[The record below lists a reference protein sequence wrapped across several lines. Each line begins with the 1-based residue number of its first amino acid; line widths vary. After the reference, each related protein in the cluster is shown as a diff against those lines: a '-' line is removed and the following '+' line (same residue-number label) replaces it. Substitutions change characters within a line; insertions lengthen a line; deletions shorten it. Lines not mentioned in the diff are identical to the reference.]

1 MLILK
6 YENDMRLSVFMRLI
20 VLFLLTNLPTFGQ
33 EIDWQNTIGGLRE
46 DWLTSIQQTTDKGY
60 IVGGFSDSDI
70 FADKTENS
78 LGLEDYWIVKTDSLG
93 NIQWQNTIGG
103 SGYDNL
109 NTLVQPFDGGYILG
123 GFSLSSI

>member
-60 IVGGFSDSDI
+60 IVGGFFDFWTYLQI
-70 FADKTENS
+70 RQKT
-78 LGLEDYWIVKTDSLG
+78 V
-93 NIQWQNTIGG
+93 
-103 SGYDNL
+103 
-109 NTLVQPFDGGYILG
+109 
-123 GFSLSSI
+123 